1 MNILKFVG
9 KIEYLHIV
17 NEGSS
22 KFAQVIF
29 VEKYE
34 ETINY
39 IPCIIPNRV
48 LEDLEEYLNIG
59 TILEVLAHLD
69 SKVVV
74 ENSGL
79 SLSQKIIVDKISYFE
94 LNEED
99 IVNSNVTQIG
109 KNFFNNKDIEDVPF

>member
-17 NEGSS
+17 NEGGS